1 MSFGKEI
8 GDAILDLSECIYNA
22 VKKNGLQIELIE
34 VITNG
39 SNKDLFMKN
48 EWPIFFKKAQPLST
62 IEELFSDG
70 IDECAGKIFR
80 FNVVKPGKIFN
91 GIVQF
96 VFEEND
102 SDKFVPTVFLGTKP
116 SIKTVTKAKTVTNA
130 KTVTKAKT
138 ATKTKIPTISQIIKK
153 HKLNALESDVFK
165 NYVEYM
171 NAESKPAFLE
181 KVFKGDRE
189 YINQFIDTDLEDFG
203 QERFGEID
211 YGDKRKQNVDMYD
224 MVKNKNTSQI
234 LLVYAGFLNKVKD
247 VPKEV
252 RKSIYVDHLRIKK
265 DKYNAADIV
274 GKREIMY
281 NKFNIYLSL
290 LDQPLLEK
298 FIDDIFDRKVTIQNS
313 MNAIEDDKP
322 IEVEK
327 TTVKVMKKND
337 PIVLQ
342 KIMTRED
349 MGKWLA
355 QNRR

>member
-1 MSFGKEI
+1 
-8 GDAILDLSECIYNA
+8 
-22 VKKNGLQIELIE
+22 
-34 VITNG
+34 
-39 SNKDLFMKN
+39 MKN
-48 EWPIFFKKAQPLST
+48 EWPIFFQKAQHLST

-70 IDECAGKIFR
+70 IDECVGKIFR
-80 FNVVKPGKIFN
+80 FNVVKPGKIFS

-96 VFEEND
+96 VYEEND
-102 SDKFVPTVFLGTKP
+102 NNKFVPTVFLGTKP
-116 SIKTVTKAKTVTNA
+116 SIKMATKAKTV
-130 KTVTKAKT
+130 
-138 ATKTKIPTISQIIKK
+138 TKTKIPTISQIIKK

-171 NAESKPAFLE
+171 NTESKPTFLE

-224 MVKNKNTSQI
+224 MVKNKTTSQI
-234 LLVYAGFLNKVKD
+234 LLVYAGFLNKLKD
-247 VPKEV
+247 APKEV
-252 RKSIYVDHLRIKK
+252 RKSIYVDHLRIKI

-274 GKREIMY
+274 GKREMVY
-281 NKFNIYLSL
+281 NKFNRYLSL
-290 LDQPLLEK
+290 LDQPLLKK